1 MTATEPFS
9 EFGDLDPANQ
19 KWCKNAPPQ
28 LQEQLR
34 GTAPTAGMKKLVAM
48 LQSAP
53 PAEAPTAGADEPMLK
68 KKMDFYHV
76 GARRSARVR
85 G

>member
-1 MTATEPFS
+1 
-9 EFGDLDPANQ
+9 
-19 KWCKNAPPQ
+19 
-28 LQEQLR
+28 
-34 GTAPTAGMKKLVAM
+34 MKKLVAM